1 MTTSELEEDLFG
13 QEDEDSSLGQ
23 DTDNECDYWKIARR
37 DQEIVRLRAIIAR
50 RNQQIVRRNAKI
62 ARRNHKIVRR
72 DAKITTHDATVRRR
86 NDRIAS
92 LVSENARLREHIQ
105 IS

>member
-72 DAKITTHDATVRRR
+72 DAKITGHDATVRRR
-86 NDRIAS
+86 NDTIAS
-92 LVSENARLREHIQ
+92 MVSENARLREHIQ